1 MLVVRDL
8 LALPSER
15 PTVTRSLTARRTLA
29 AAALAPLLASG
40 LVACGS
46 DSGGDAASEPTSQAA
61 AAADLQEGDEV
72 APADFVQTVTDG
84 LEASTTATMSMKMS
98 AGSAGEMTADGQ
110 IDYTKSPPEVAMTM
124 TSPLGGGDMEVRM
137 VGGIMYL
144 SLGQM
149 TEGKFWRIDPADP
162 NSPLGQMGL
171 GSMLDQF
178 DPAKML
184 TSMQDGI
191 SQVVYAGQQDGLDQ
205 YDLTIDMKQML
216 DSMGGDLPKG
226 AESQLPATMTYSLWL
241 DDQGRFSKM
250 SMDEMPMGG
259 MSGSMEMT
267 VSGWGEDVTIEAP
280 PADQVTKMPDL
291 EKMMQGMTSGSG
303 SA

>member
-1 MLVVRDL
+1 
-8 LALPSER
+8 
-15 PTVTRSLTARRTLA
+15 
-29 AAALAPLLASG
+29 
-40 LVACGS
+40 
-46 DSGGDAASEPTSQAA
+46 
-61 AAADLQEGDEV
+61 
-72 APADFVQTVTDG
+72 
-84 LEASTTATMSMKMS
+84 
-98 AGSAGEMTADGQ
+98 
-110 IDYTKSPPEVAMTM
+110 M

-149 TEGKFWRIDPADP
+149 TQGKFWKIDPADP
-162 NSPLGQMGL
+162 NGPLGQMGL

-191 SQVVYAGQQDGLDQ
+191 SKVVYAGQQDGLDQ
-205 YDLTIDMKQML
+205 YDLTIDTKQML

-226 AESQLPATMTYSLWL
+226 AQSQLPATMTYSLWL

-267 VSGWGEDVTIEAP
+267 VSGWGEDVAIEAP
-280 PADQVTKMPDL
+280 PADQATKMPDL